1 MAHEVFI
8 SYAREDTAVAT
19 AVVERLSTWGVR
31 CWIDRETI
39 AHAHGSEW
47 SREIVAAI
55 TQSKAVV
62 LVLSRSAN
70 ESSFVASEAH
80 VAFDRGIPILPFRI
94 EDVPP
99 GDSLALY
106 LSRVQWLDAFP
117 IFEQH
122 LETLAD
128 RTTRLID
135 KGGNVGGSA
144 ERRRVGLSRLV
155 SGHTT
160 HLLNRGRRWFGDRT
174 AKSPAS
180 PPPPPQ
186 IVADAEDPSEL
197 ANAGRWWR
205 LKTMIDAC
213 EKERRPLRRL
223 EPWRER
229 VARRLAEFDAAF
241 DGLSKRLG
249 STSASRLGPD
259 LDRLRQLVAD
269 HPRLLELQARIDD
282 RDSELAGLRRQV
294 SDLRTQGRWLA
305 IENAIR
311 RFLLTHQ
318 QQSPSLVDAAE
329 HACASAMPEARRLL
343 LLMWTIVAPIV
354 VIGATWLAL
363 RVLGVL
369 DGSFIGNFTD
379 EGVLRSIGP
388 AMVAALVQLGVA
400 AAVLSLLLTF
410 IRRRSAA
417 GFTGAALVAI
427 GIAVSLQAAPLLL
440 QAYPAL
446 ASKGSWWNSLLLGVG
461 PAAAFT
467 LAMTMVAQLATCRA
481 TSLAWA
487 LPSASTLLGC
497 LAAAALLAS
506 THTESA
512 ALVRPE
518 WLRWMPHA
526 AIFAGLLAACGLL
539 AGRLSWWI
547 ALAVPTATGAIVGGS
562 WSGVGPLGLQPIA
575 AATVVLFIS
584 GCLASPRHSIPGYLA
599 IALLAVLASGIGG
612 AWTSVDA
619 GSFADSGVRLA
630 ALAAVWG
637 IACSEVALTHADLL
651 ARRVS
656 IRDGLA
662 KLVLLVRSRGTP
674 LAGGWLAETEWYAN
688 ARRMRPSP
696 STAPSSSSPRRSSPS

>member
-19 AVVERLSTWGVR
+19 AAVECLSKWGVR

-135 KGGNVGGSA
+135 KRGAAPGGA
-144 ERRRVGLSRLV
+144 TRPRVGFWRLI
-155 SGHTT
+155 SGHAT
-160 HLLNRGRRWFGDRT
+160 HLLGRGRRWFGDRT
-174 AKSPAS
+174 AKSSAS
-180 PPPPPQ
+180 SATTPSPQ
-186 IVADAEDPSEL
+186 DAPEQDDPTML
-197 ANAGRWWR
+197 VRDGRWWR
-205 LKTMIDAC
+205 LRTMIDAC
-213 EKERRPLRRL
+213 EREERPLRRL
-223 EPWRER
+223 EPWREA
-229 VARRLAEFDAAF
+229 VARRMAEFDAAF
-241 DGLSKRLG
+241 GELSRRLE
-249 STSASRLGPD
+249 STSPSRLGPD
-259 LDRLRQLVAD
+259 LERLRQIVPD
-269 HPRLLELQARIDD
+269 HPRLRELQSRFDD
-282 RDSELAGLRRQV
+282 RDSELSELRREVSGLRTH
-294 SDLRTQGRWLA
+294 DRWLA

-311 RFLLTHQ
+311 RFLLTHR
-318 QQSPSLVDAAE
+318 QQSPSLVEAAE

-343 LLMWTIVAPIV
+343 LLLWTIVAPII
-354 VIGATWLAL
+354 VITATWMTLS
-363 RVLGVL
+363 VLGAL
-369 DGSFIGNFTD
+369 DGSLTERFTG

-388 AMVAALVQLGVA
+388 GMVAALVQLGVA
-400 AAVLSLLLTF
+400 AAVLSLLLTL

-427 GIAVSLQAAPLLL
+427 GIAVALQAAPLLL

-446 ASKGSWWNSLLLGVG
+446 ASEGSWWRALLLGVG

-487 LPSASTLLGC
+487 LPSGSTLLGC
-497 LAAAALLAS
+497 LVVAALLAS
-506 THTESA
+506 TTTESE
-512 ALVRPE
+512 ALLRPE
-518 WLRWMPHA
+518 WLRWLPHA
-526 AIFAGLLAACGLL
+526 AVFSGLLGASALL
-539 AGRLSWWI
+539 AGRLCWWI
-547 ALAVPTATGAIVGGS
+547 ALAVPTATGAVLGGS
-562 WSGVGPLGLQPIA
+562 WSGEDPLGLQPIA
-575 AATVVLFIS
+575 AASVVLFIS

-599 IALLAVLASGIGG
+599 IALLAILASGIGA

-619 GSFADSGVRLA
+619 GSAADSGVQLAVLA
-630 ALAAVWG
+630 AIWG
-637 IACSEVALTHADLL
+637 IACSEVALTHADML

-656 IRDGLA
+656 IRDGLV

-674 LAGGWLAETEWYAN
+674 LAGGWLAETEWCKN
-688 ARRMRPSP
+688 ARRTRSP
-696 STAPSSSSPRRSSPS
+696 ISAAKSRINPT